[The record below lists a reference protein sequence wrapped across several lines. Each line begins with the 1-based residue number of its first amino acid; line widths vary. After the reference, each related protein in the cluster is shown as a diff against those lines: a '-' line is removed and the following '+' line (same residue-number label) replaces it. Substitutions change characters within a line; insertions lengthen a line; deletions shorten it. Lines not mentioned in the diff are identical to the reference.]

1 MGDAEL
7 KQMHCMEVWG
17 GNRCIDSGVI
27 MPGLDAWLYSQ
38 PCQQQAEGGDVHYV
52 STCASGQVVRMLV
65 ADVSGH
71 GPTVA
76 QTAADLRALMRRYVN
91 YHDQLRFVRSL
102 NREFTSASADGI
114 FATAVVMTFDAP
126 TNRVLVSNA
135 GHPPPLWWRARL
147 REWTYLKPDAAVEG
161 GDVPWGIIEGADYHQ
176 FGVRLRVGDLVL
188 SYTDCLPEARDRRG
202 ELIGAE
208 GLLERVRELGPP
220 DAREFLPRLLDVIG
234 REDESNL
241 TRDDVTCLLIRPN
254 GLRPR
259 VPIRDLLLAPVRVV
273 ASWGGMR
280 IGWTG
285 APKGLATRTA
295 ATVPESV

>member
-1 MGDAEL
+1 MTDPEP

-38 PCQQQAEGGDVHYV
+38 PCQQETEGGDVHYV

-71 GPTVA
+71 GSAVSK
-76 QTAADLRALMRRYVN
+76 TAADLRALMRRFVN

-102 NREFTSASADGI
+102 NREFTAASADGV

-135 GHPPPLWWRARL
+135 GHPPPLWWRAAR
-147 REWTYLKPDAAVEG
+147 REWTFLKPETADEG
-161 GDVPWGIIEGADYHQ
+161 ADVPWGIIDGVDYHQ
-176 FGVRLRVGDLVL
+176 FAVRLRVGDLVL
-188 SYTDCLPEARDRRG
+188 SYTDSLTESRDSRG
-202 ELIGAE
+202 ELLGEA

-220 DAREFLPRLLDVIG
+220 EPGDFLPRLLDVIG

-241 TRDDVTCLLIRPN
+241 TRDDVTCLLFRPN

-259 VPIRDLLLAPVRVV
+259 IPVRDLLLAPLRFV
-273 ASWGGMR
+273 ASFAGYQFGWSGATKSPSSSGR
-280 IGWTG
+280 IPVQEG
-285 APKGLATRTA
+285 
-295 ATVPESV
+295 V